1 MCTQQIYRPGKYPC
15 LLTCLMVAMGEAVG
29 ASVQAFDEDYKEDL
43 ESSIADIKQCTME
56 GGADHTIGRPF
67 SL

>member
-1 MCTQQIYRPGKYPC
+1 
-15 LLTCLMVAMGEAVG
+15 MGEAVG